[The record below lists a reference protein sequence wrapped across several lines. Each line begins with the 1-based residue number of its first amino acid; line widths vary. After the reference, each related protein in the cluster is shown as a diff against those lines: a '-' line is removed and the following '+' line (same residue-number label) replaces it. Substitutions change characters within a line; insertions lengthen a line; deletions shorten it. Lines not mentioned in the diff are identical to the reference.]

1 MCGICGIY
9 NFGSG
14 APVSRP
20 SLESATRALAHR
32 GPDDE
37 GFHVDGSVGLGNR
50 RLSII
55 DLPGGHQ
62 PVSNEDGAIWVTFNG
77 EIYNYRELRKDL
89 LSRGHRLRTES
100 DTETIVHLYED
111 FGTECVKHLRGIFS
125 FALWDKTR
133 RRLLLVRDRLGVKP
147 LFYRLEADR
156 IFFASELRSL
166 RRFASRAFES
176 DSQAIFDF
184 FAFRYVPAPETL
196 YRHVKKL
203 LPGHLLDVRPEGTE
217 LRQYWDLPG
226 AEDTG
231 DSLTIQ
237 EYSEQV
243 LAKIKES
250 VRLRLISDVPLGVFL
265 SGGTD
270 SSALVALMAELGH
283 RPLRTFSV
291 GFAEKGYDERP
302 YAREVAQRYGAEHE
316 EITVGPDDIR
326 EHLPR
331 LVALRDEPVAE
342 GTDVPLYLLSRLAAK
357 NVKVVLAGEGGDE
370 LFAGYPKYVVER
382 WSGWIPPLPASL
394 LRTLA
399 RSLPYSQRRLKL
411 ALGAMASREPAER
424 AVAWFASFNRDERQ
438 KLFSRDLLEQVD
450 ENHPAQR
457 MGEYLDRCPH
467 LSPLKRALYAD
478 LKLWLPDNLLLRG
491 DHMTMAA
498 ALEERVP
505 FLDHELVEMV
515 ARIPTRLLLPGL
527 EAKAFLKRVL
537 APYFTP
543 EFLRRRKMGFRVP
556 IGPWFQRDLK
566 GWVKEEILSS
576 HFHDL
581 GIFNTRT
588 VETMVRD
595 HGKGTHDFQKQLW
608 ALLNFALWKK
618 AQAREGDDAG

>member
-20 SLESATRALAHR
+20 RLESATRALAHR

-37 GFHVDGSVGLGNR
+37 GFYVDGALGLGNR

-55 DLPGGHQ
+55 DLSGGHQ
-62 PVSNEDGAIWVTFNG
+62 PVSNEDGTVWVTFNG
-77 EIYNYRELRKDL
+77 EIYNYRKLRNELQNG
-89 LSRGHRLRTES
+89 GHRLRTES
-100 DTETIVHLYED
+100 DTETIVHLYEEHD
-111 FGTECVKHLRGIFS
+111 AECVSRLRGIFS
-125 FALWDKTR
+125 FALWDQAR

-147 LFYRLEADR
+147 LFYRLEAER
-156 IFFASELRSL
+156 IVFASELRAL
-166 RRFASRAFES
+166 RRLASRPFEP

-196 YRHVKKL
+196 YQGVKKL
-203 LPGHLLDVRPEGTE
+203 LPGHLLDIRPEGAE
-217 LRQYWDLPG
+217 LRQYWDLGG
-226 AEDTG
+226 AEEEG
-231 DSLTIQ
+231 GSLQ
-237 EYSEQV
+237 ECSERV
-243 LAKIKES
+243 LEKIRES
-250 VRLRLISDVPLGVFL
+250 VRLRLMSDVPLGVFL

-270 SSALVALMAELGH
+270 SSAVVALMAELGH

-291 GFAEKGYDERP
+291 GFTEKGYDERSF
-302 YAREVAQRYGAEHE
+302 AREVARKYETEHE
-316 EITVGPDDIR
+316 EITVGPEDLR

-342 GTDVPLYLLSRLAAK
+342 PTDVPLYLLSRLAAK
-357 NVKVVLAGEGGDE
+357 KVKVVLAGEGGDE

-382 WSGWIPPLPASL
+382 WSAWIPPAPGL
-394 LRTLA
+394 LVRMLA
-399 RSLPYSQRRLKL
+399 GSLPTSQRRLKL
-411 ALGAMASREPAER
+411 ALGAMASRNTAER
-424 AVAWFASFNRDERQ
+424 AVTWFASFNRDERHN
-438 KLFSRDLLEQVD
+438 LFSRDFLARVD
-450 ENHPAQR
+450 ENHPAQK
-457 MGEYLDRCPH
+457 MGQYLERHSH

-498 ALEERVP
+498 SLEERVP

-515 ARIPTRLLLPGL
+515 ARIPTRHLLPGL

-543 EFLRRRKMGFRVP
+543 DFLRRPKVGFRVP
-556 IGPWFQRDLK
+556 IGLWFQKDLK
-566 GWVKEEILSS
+566 GLVMEEILSS

-588 VETMVRD
+588 VEIMVRD

-618 AQAREGDDAG
+618 AQAGEADDAG